1 MKMTNF
7 VERLKMLPMAQKEN
21 KSYYKQ
27 EPCYLIIN
35 KNFIVISKYIGKF
48 EIMNSILEC
57 RTSDMQFKI

>member
-27 EPCYLIIN
+27 EPCYIC
-35 KNFIVISKYIGKF
+35 KQKF
-48 EIMNSILEC
+48 Y
-57 RTSDMQFKI
+57 SDIKIYRKVWDYEQYTWVSDVWYAI